1 MNEQLLDRYI
11 DVLLDAC
18 LNFQKGQNL
27 QIQGEPIHWPVYNR
41 VAEAA
46 YRRGARYVEV
56 QAPHPGLLK
65 ARVDHSETEYLD
77 YLPGYLVNRVDE
89 LTGGA
94 WPRLAFVGSE
104 DPDFFSTVD
113 AQRNAQVQKTTRI
126 VHKPLMQACSANKI
140 PWVVAALP
148 TPKWAARVLGC
159 EPSEQAMMDLWD
171 IMIPILRLDQPDPI
185 AAWKANTKALERRS
199 AALNG
204 HGFEAIHFEGPGTD
218 LTLGLISGGQWAGGG
233 GKLPDG
239 RHFIANIPTEENFTA
254 PHWRRTNG
262 RVRVTRPVEV
272 LNKSVEGAWFVF
284 KDGRVVE
291 FGADKGREQIEQY
304 FSLDDQ
310 ARYLG
315 ELALVDS
322 SSPVFQSGRI
332 FHTILYDENA
342 ACHIALGSA
351 YPSVLKNPDG
361 MTAEQLSEAGV
372 NQSLLHTDFMI
383 GAPEVD
389 VTGVTPAG
397 SRVPIQRR
405 GTFVGEFV

>member
-1 MNEQLLDRYI
+1 MNASTFDGYI

-46 YRRGARYVEV
+46 YRRGAKYVEV
-56 QAPHPGLLK
+56 QAPTPDCSRPGRPPE
-65 ARVDHSETEYLD
+65 AGYLD
-77 YLPGYLVNRVDE
+77 YLPDYLNTRVGE
-89 LTGGA
+89 LTADA

-113 AQRNAQVQKTTRI
+113 AQRNARVQKASRI
-126 VHKPLMQACSANKI
+126 VHKPLMEACASNKI

-159 EPSEQAMMDLWD
+159 EPDGKACAALWD
-171 IMIPILRLDQPDPI
+171 IMRPILRLDQPDPI
-185 AAWKANTKALERRS
+185 AAWKNNSDALARRS
-199 AALNG
+199 ATLNEI
-204 HGFEAIHFEGPGTD
+204 GFDAIHFQGPGTD
-218 LTLGLISGGQWAGGG
+218 LTLGLISGGQWAGGRAR
-233 GKLPDG
+233 LPDG

-254 PHWRRTNG
+254 PHWRRTTG

-284 KDGRVVE
+284 ADGRVTE
-291 FGADKGREQIEQY
+291 FGADKGREQLEQY
-304 FSLDDQ
+304 FSLDPQ
-310 ARYLG
+310 ARCVG

-322 SSPVFQSGRI
+322 GSPVFQSGKI

-351 YPSVLKNPDG
+351 YPSVLKNADG
-361 MTAEQLSEAGV
+361 LTSEQLSEAGV

-389 VTGVTPAG
+389 VTGIAADGT
-397 SRVPIQRR
+397 RIPIQRK
-405 GTFVGEFV
+405 GGFTGPFV

>member
-1 MNEQLLDRYI
+1 MQCRLLEGTAAAVSRPSECGRARPGEARWQQAGTLHANPRPGRGLRTPRLDPGHAPVYESPMNEQLLDRYI

-77 YLPGYLVNRVDE
+77 YLPGYLVNRVHE
-89 LTGGA
+89 LTGEA

-104 DPDFFSTVD
+104 DPDFFSTVN
-113 AQRNAQVQKTTRI
+113 AQRNAQVQKATRI

-148 TPKWAARVLGC
+148 TPGWAARVLGC
-159 EPSEQAMMDLWD
+159 EPSGQAMEDLWD

-204 HGFEAIHFEGPGTD
+204 HGFDSIHFEGPGTD
-218 LTLGLISGGQWAGGG
+218 LTLGLITGGQWAGGG

-304 FSLDDQ
+304 FSPRR
-310 ARYLG
+310 AG
-315 ELALVDS
+315 
-322 SSPVFQSGRI
+322 PVSGRAGAGGQ
-332 FHTILYDENA
+332 LLACLPVGQDLPYD
-342 ACHIALGSA
+342 
-351 YPSVLKNPDG
+351 PV
-361 MTAEQLSEAGV
+361 
-372 NQSLLHTDFMI
+372 
-383 GAPEVD
+383 
-389 VTGVTPAG
+389 
-397 SRVPIQRR
+397 R
-405 GTFVGEFV
+405 